1 MPPFT
6 HGLTYRI
13 VATVS
18 VALSLLFLG
27 NHFGNYRALNAALS
41 SNVQIS
47 ISQTSQLLNTAVTAT
62 NSSPDREM
70 RMLEVFFEEM
80 IDRERKSGVA
90 YVVVRDKS
98 GATLLSAGKFGD
110 VLASPDLPVDYEV
123 CAAKGIC
130 HVRNRILLKRGEVG
144 FLQYGL
150 ATQSMVAAIDEGY
163 GISLAVTSAVTLLIF
178 AILTLSGLG
187 IARRLSSLSRA
198 SADIAMG
205 NYNKRVEAF
214 GTGELAELSS
224 SFNRMAD
231 AIERKVRQIS
241 EFNNELETSVQQ
253 RTEELQLSN
262 QLLEAN
268 ISHLSNAREQLVKT
282 EKLAG
287 LGALV
292 AGIAHELNTPIGNAL
307 VAVTTIHQRSAEFAK
322 LVSQEKITK
331 KALNSFVRDSLEGSE
346 LSEVSLRRA
355 ATLIS
360 SFKQVAVDQSSEW
373 RRQFDLAKMVS
384 EVSDTFNYAIKRSAQ
399 RLEIDIADG
408 IGMDSYPGPLGQV
421 VSNLI
426 NNSLIHAFEDR
437 ADGKMRVHAISTQ
450 NGRAIIE
457 YSDNG
462 CGIAEAHIKRIF
474 DPFFTT
480 RMGRGGSGLG
490 LSIVNNIVEG
500 LLGGTIRVES
510 SPGHGTLFVIDIPL
524 VAPE

>member
-1 MPPFT
+1 
-6 HGLTYRI
+6 
-13 VATVS
+13 
-18 VALSLLFLG
+18 
-27 NHFGNYRALNAALS
+27 
-41 SNVQIS
+41 
-47 ISQTSQLLNTAVTAT
+47 
-62 NSSPDREM
+62 
-70 RMLEVFFEEM
+70 
-80 IDRERKSGVA
+80 
-90 YVVVRDKS
+90 
-98 GATLLSAGKFGD
+98 
-110 VLASPDLPVDYEV
+110 
-123 CAAKGIC
+123 
-130 HVRNRILLKRGEVG
+130 
-144 FLQYGL
+144 
-150 ATQSMVAAIDEGY
+150 
-163 GISLAVTSAVTLLIF
+163 
-178 AILTLSGLG
+178 
-187 IARRLSSLSRA
+187 
-198 SADIAMG
+198 
-205 NYNKRVEAF
+205 
-214 GTGELAELSS
+214 
-224 SFNRMAD
+224 
-231 AIERKVRQIS
+231 
-241 EFNNELETSVQQ
+241 
-253 RTEELQLSN
+253 
-262 QLLEAN
+262 
-268 ISHLSNAREQLVKT
+268 LVKT